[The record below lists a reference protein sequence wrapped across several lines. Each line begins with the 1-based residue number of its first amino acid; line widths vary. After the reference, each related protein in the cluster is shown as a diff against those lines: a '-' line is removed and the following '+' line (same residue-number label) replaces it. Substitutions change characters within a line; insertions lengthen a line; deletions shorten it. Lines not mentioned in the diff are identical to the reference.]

1 MEILQGVWEVI
12 VSIFTNSGYAYF
24 FILNESGA
32 IQKGC
37 LDPQYFMVKE
47 GDTVPVNFSG
57 LFENGVDGTTY
68 IATILLYDGNNY
80 AYLNPRELSTC
91 TFVLGDKATG
101 IDKPTV
107 SGIVPISIYDING
120 RRISH
125 TDLKSLPEG
134 IYIVK
139 TNGKSYKIKK

>member
-1 MEILQGVWEVI
+1 MSSSATGVGMPI
-12 VSIFTNSGYAYF
+12 CF
-24 FILNESGA
+24 LGA
-32 IQKGC
+32 ILLILTQKSSQKFGDV
-37 LDPQYFMVKE
+37 LGIMVKE